1 MLTKKQLIER
11 LTSVPDDALIGAVQC
26 MDRIEYGAYWGDN
39 YNMSFILDLM
49 AGAAYVPL
57 TNKFDIEMLKQ

>member
-11 LTSVPDDALIGAVQC
+11 LANVPDDALIGAVQHIGC
-26 MDRIEYGAYWGDN
+26 VRYGAYWGDN

-57 TNKFDIEMLKQ
+57 TNKFDIEMLKK